1 MPSQFFL
8 LSLVPKNTNQKV
20 VLSQGKR
27 AQLLHVTT
35 PAGSATFANPPS
47 PQDNAEHQELERE
60 LEVRWAHFLDC
71 YIHRQRARG
80 MYKCHRLGISGLL
93 KHKDTVCKVD
103 QATADKV
110 SHKAFSFFFFSGT
123 KLSFFIGTPGCP
135 RPARRRRA
143 QCQGHF
149 ESWSATRTNSGK

>member
-1 MPSQFFL
+1 MLYVPSQFFL

-20 VLSQGKR
+20 VLFQGKR

-80 MYKCHRLGISGLL
+80 VYKCHRLGISGLL

-110 SHKAFSFFFFSGT
+110 SHKAFFFFFSGT
-123 KLSFFIGTPGCP
+123 ELSFFYRHTKTSSTSSTPLGSVP
-135 RPARRRRA
+135 RPFR
-143 QCQGHF
+143 
-149 ESWSATRTNSGK
+149 ELVSNKNE